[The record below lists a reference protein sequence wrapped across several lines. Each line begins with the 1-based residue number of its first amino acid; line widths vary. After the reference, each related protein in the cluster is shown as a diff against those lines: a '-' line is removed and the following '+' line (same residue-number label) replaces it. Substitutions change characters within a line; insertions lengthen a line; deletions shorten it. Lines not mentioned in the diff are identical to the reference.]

1 MRAWLNDARKQ
12 KSLTQEEV
20 AQYLGVTSTAIVKY
34 ERGER
39 TPKPKTAQKLG
50 ELLGF
55 DWTQFYTS

>member
-1 MRAWLNDARKQ
+1 MRAWLIDARKQ

-20 AQYLGVTSTAIVKY
+20 AQYLGVTSTEIGKY

-39 TPKPKTAQKLG
+39 TPKPKNAQKLG